1 MCKLASAGVRLRS
14 CWWVPPAQVAGAGG
28 GRMQWRRW
36 KTGFAVLVALGALT
50 LTGRLLDLGA
60 KPPPAAPSSPRP
72 TSSTVPARP
81 ASSSTTP
88 PRTFPSALARPLRL
102 PSTPPDLVRF
112 QAEDHT
118 VSAVE
123 VLDPAAA
130 GQTDNGGSWWLTFL
144 LRAGVGCYGLQ
155 IDSARFS
162 EVVVVDFRACCR
174 PHR

>member
-36 KTGFAVLVALGALT
+36 KTGFAVLGALA

-102 PSTPPDLVRF
+102 PSPPPDGSCPATPPARGRHVWGSGP
-112 QAEDHT
+112 QA
-118 VSAVE
+118 VALGAGPVYP
-123 VLDPAAA
+123 VLFTTP
-130 GQTDNGGSWWLTFL
+130 GGL
-144 LRAGVGCYGLQ
+144 
-155 IDSARFS
+155 
-162 EVVVVDFRACCR
+162 
-174 PHR
+174 P

>member
-72 TSSTVPARP
+72 TSSTVRVSA
-81 ASSSTTP
+81 
-88 PRTFPSALARPLRL
+88 PSATRTANPVFHLRHCIRPPPAPATCAGGTHQHDRKRTPAEASLHIQLAPI
-102 PSTPPDLVRF
+102 P
-112 QAEDHT
+112 
-118 VSAVE
+118 VS
-123 VLDPAAA
+123 
-130 GQTDNGGSWWLTFL
+130 
-144 LRAGVGCYGLQ
+144 
-155 IDSARFS
+155 
-162 EVVVVDFRACCR
+162 
-174 PHR
+174 